1 MVVAGVRARDG
12 RGDALAIAYSGGV
25 LRSLKTSEVVARDI
39 VHDIID
45 RGLRE
50 GTSLPSE
57 AAMLQQYG
65 VSRESLR
72 EGLRLLEVQGLI
84 SIRRGPGGGPIV
96 GAVDPANLGRMS
108 TLYYELAGATYAE
121 LFEAWIVAET
131 YIAEL
136 AARNPDRAV
145 VRQAM
150 APFQEASADHGAS
163 LEEFVR
169 HHVEFHN
176 ILGALARNKVMQLS
190 LMAIGQ
196 IVTHHVAVIAD
207 PRAVGAEIQ
216 HDHGEIAGAVAA
228 GHPVKARQL
237 MERHVRSVV
246 ESFAGI
252 LGEQM
257 QDFIEWR

>member
-1 MVVAGVRARDG
+1 MHVQSVSDG
-12 RGDALAIAYSGGV
+12 RSESLAIAYSGGV

-39 VHDIID
+39 VRDILD
-45 RGLRE
+45 RGLHE
-50 GTSLPSE
+50 GSSLPSE

-108 TLYYELAGATYAE
+108 TLFYELAGATYGE
-121 LFEAWIVAET
+121 LLEAWVVAET
-131 YIAEL
+131 FIAEL
-136 AARNPDRAV
+136 AARNPDRAA
-145 VRQAM
+145 VRDAM
-150 APFQEASADHGAS
+150 APYLAEAPDHGRS

-169 HHVEFHN
+169 HHLAFHN
-176 ILGALARNKVMQLS
+176 VLGALARNKVMQLS

-207 PRAVGAEIQ
+207 PREVAGEIQ
-216 HDHGEIAGAVAA
+216 HDHGEIAAAVAA

-237 MERHVRSVV
+237 MGRHIRRIAD
-246 ESFAGI
+246 SFAAV
-252 LGEQM
+252 LGDQM
-257 QDFIEWR
+257 HEFVEWR